1 MARGRSRGYGAGMS
15 EDDSEEPDVDSGP
28 FCRHWGDPSDCAWL
42 CTCGDRCDAHSAHDD
57 SCREC
62 DCLKFVDAE

>member
-1 MARGRSRGYGAGMS
+1 MARGRGSGYGAGMS

-28 FCRHWGDPSDCAWL
+28 FCRHWGDP
-42 CTCGDRCDAHSAHDD
+42 GDAHSAHDD

-62 DCLKFVDAE
+62 DCQKYVDAE